1 MPGGPRPIET
11 IAVVGSGYMG
21 GGIAQVCV
29 LAGFPVVIADVS
41 ADVAAASL
49 ARLVDEARTFEEQG
63 LFEPGSADTIARVL
77 RAAESIEEA
86 VSGADYI
93 VEAVPERMEIK
104 AAALG
109 RISAAAR
116 PDAIITSNTSAM
128 PIERLAGL
136 VVGPER
142 FLGVHWMNPA
152 PFVPGVEIIPS
163 SMTRTDVIES
173 AEALIAAV
181 GKSPSRVSDQAGFV
195 ANRLQYALFHEAV
208 RMVEEGSATPG
219 EIDQVVSDSFGFRLP
234 FFGPFAMAD
243 MAGLDVYVG
252 AYESFHEAYGD
263 RFAPPAL
270 LLDRVADGD
279 LGLKSGGGFT
289 GMDASR
295 LADIVRYRNKAYSA
309 LSRLRAELGP
319 VPGRRSESD
328 GSPAGS

>member
-1 MPGGPRPIET
+1 MLGGPRPIET

-49 ARLVDEARTFEEQG
+49 TRLIDEARTFEEQG

-173 AEALIAAV
+173 AKALIAAV